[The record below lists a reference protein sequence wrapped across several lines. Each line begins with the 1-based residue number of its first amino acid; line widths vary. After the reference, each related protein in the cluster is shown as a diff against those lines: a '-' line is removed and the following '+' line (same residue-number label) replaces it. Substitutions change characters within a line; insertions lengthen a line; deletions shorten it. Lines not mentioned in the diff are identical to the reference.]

1 MRKKKI
7 IIIAGIILICSLS
20 AALAEEPAAAN
31 TGKNNLKGLLN
42 KIFEPIAK
50 IPQVVSDSVSQD
62 APDWVKR
69 TNVAIQAG
77 TGQRPKYFLETI
89 QPLFGTHE
97 KGDKTL
103 FTQFRLSEKSAR
115 PTYNIGFGLRK
126 EFERFLFGVNWFYD
140 YQDLHKH
147 SRHGVGFEASTD
159 RGLEARLNTYI
170 GISGRHLVWD
180 DQVNEYYEKVA
191 NGFDWEFGGPL
202 PYLPFL
208 KVYGG
213 GNWYSFER
221 FINKYGWKARFEY
234 NPIKNSRIDFEVYDD
249 NKIRDRLAYRFEG
262 AITLAFTS
270 FAPRD
275 IIKDIRT
282 STEAFPKI
290 KLKEKILERVVRDFD
305 ITVIKSTKSKSTGLV
320 IEGGRS

>member
-1 MRKKKI
+1 MHKNR
-7 IIIAGIILICSLS
+7 IILI
-20 AALAEEPAAAN
+20 AASIIFYSFSVVLADEPAAAN
-31 TGKNNLKGLLN
+31 IGKNNLKGLLN

-50 IPQVVSDSVSQD
+50 IPQVVSDSVSED

-77 TGQRPKYFLETI
+77 TGQSLKYFFETV

-103 FTQFRLSEKSAR
+103 FTQLRLSEKGGRS
-115 PTYNIGFGLRK
+115 TYNTGLGLRK
-126 EFERFLFGVNWFYD
+126 LYNRHMLGVNWFYD

-147 SRHGVGFEASTD
+147 SRNGVGFEVFTD

-170 GISGRHLVWD
+170 GISGRRLVWD
-180 DQVNEYYEKVA
+180 DQVNEFYEKVA
-191 NGFDWEFGGPL
+191 NGFDWEFGAPL

-249 NKIRDRLAYRFEG
+249 NKMKDRLAYRFEG

-275 IIKDIRT
+275 IIKDIKT
-282 STEAFPKI
+282 STGAFPKI
-290 KLKEKILERVVRDFD
+290 KLKEKNLERVVRDFD
-305 ITVIKSTKSKSTGLV
+305 ITVIKSTKSKATGLV
-320 IEGGRS
+320 IEGGKS